1 MVSNMKQQTYTNNQ
15 PTLYLVAT
23 PIGNLEEM
31 TFRSINI
38 LKNVKVIAC
47 EDTRNTKILIN
58 HYNIETPLIS
68 YHKYNEKAMCD
79 KLLEIMENEGDI
91 ALVSDAG
98 YPLISDPGSILVN
111 EVLEKGYN
119 VTTISGPC
127 AFLNAL
133 VSSNL
138 NLTSFTFI
146 GFLDAKRSA
155 RKKQLLELKDKKETL
170 IFYESVHRIEE
181 MLNDL
186 LEIFGDRKITL
197 ARELTKKFEE
207 YSRGLTSEVISNI
220 DEFTKGEFVVV
231 VEGNKDNQ
239 IIDENI
245 ILQSVKDL
253 INKGE
258 KSKTACEKIA
268 IQYNLKKN
276 YIYNLYINEKEK
288 GN

>member
-1 MVSNMKQQTYTNNQ
+1 MIQQTYINEL

-38 LKNVKVIAC
+38 LKSVKLIAC
-47 EDTRNTKILIN
+47 EDTRNTKILVN

-79 KLLEIMENEGDI
+79 KLIEVLENEGDI

-98 YPLISDPGSILVN
+98 YPLISDPGSILVD
-111 EVLEKGYN
+111 EVIKKGFN

-133 VSSNL
+133 VSSNMDL
-138 NLTSFTFI
+138 STFTFI
-146 GFLDAKRSA
+146 GFLDSKNSSK
-155 RKKQLLELKDKKETL
+155 KKQLIALKDKKETL

-181 MLNDL
+181 TLTDI
-186 LEIFGDRKITL
+186 LEILGDRKITL

-207 YSRGLTSEVISNI
+207 YTRGKVSEVILSLN
-220 DEFTKGEFVVV
+220 EFSKGEFVIV
-231 VEGNKDNQ
+231 VEGNKEEKV
-239 IIDENI
+239 ISEEE
-245 ILQSVKDL
+245 ILNEVKYL
-253 INKGE
+253 IEKGE
-258 KSKTACEKIA
+258 KSKTAIEKVA
-268 IQYNLKKN
+268 SSYGLKKN
-276 YIYNLYINEKEK
+276 YVYDLYIKNK
-288 GN
+288 

>member
-1 MVSNMKQQTYTNNQ
+1 MIQQTYINEL

-38 LKNVKVIAC
+38 LKSVKLIAC
-47 EDTRNTKILIN
+47 EDTRNTKILVN

-79 KLLEIMENEGDI
+79 KLIEVLENEGDI

-98 YPLISDPGSILVN
+98 YPLISDPGSILVD
-111 EVLEKGYN
+111 EVIKKGFN

-133 VSSNL
+133 VSSNMDL
-138 NLTSFTFI
+138 STFTFI
-146 GFLDAKRSA
+146 GFLDSKNSSK
-155 RKKQLLELKDKKETL
+155 KKQLIALKDKKETL

-181 MLNDL
+181 TLTDI
-186 LEIFGDRKITL
+186 LEILGDRKMTL

-207 YSRGLTSEVISNI
+207 YTRGKVSEVISSLN
-220 DEFTKGEFVVV
+220 EFSKGEFVIV
-231 VEGNKDNQ
+231 VEGNKEEKV
-239 IIDENI
+239 ISEEE
-245 ILQSVKDL
+245 ILNEVKYL
-253 INKGE
+253 IEKGE
-258 KSKTACEKIA
+258 KSKTAIEKVA
-268 IQYNLKKN
+268 SSYGLKKN
-276 YIYNLYINEKEK
+276 YVYDLYIKNK
-288 GN
+288 

>member
-1 MVSNMKQQTYTNNQ
+1 MIQQTYINEL

-38 LKNVKVIAC
+38 LKRVKLIAC
-47 EDTRNTKILIN
+47 EDTRNTKILVN

-79 KLLEIMENEGDI
+79 KLIEVLENEGDI

-98 YPLISDPGSILVN
+98 YPLISDPGSILVD
-111 EVLEKGYN
+111 EVIKKGFN

-133 VSSNL
+133 VSSNMDL
-138 NLTSFTFI
+138 STFTFI
-146 GFLDAKRSA
+146 GFLDSKNSSK
-155 RKKQLLELKDKKETL
+155 KKQLIALKDKKETL

-181 MLNDL
+181 TLTDI
-186 LEIFGDRKITL
+186 LEILGDRKITL

-207 YSRGLTSEVISNI
+207 YTRGKVSEVISSLN
-220 DEFTKGEFVVV
+220 EFSKGEFVIV
-231 VEGNKDNQ
+231 VEGNKEEKVVSEED
-239 IIDENI
+239 
-245 ILQSVKDL
+245 ILNEVKYL
-253 INKGE
+253 MEKGE
-258 KSKTACEKIA
+258 KSKTAIEKVA
-268 IQYNLKKN
+268 SSYGLKKN
-276 YIYNLYINEKEK
+276 YVYDLYIKNK
-288 GN
+288 